1 MQQGLSY
8 GLFKVA
14 QGGVQ
19 DCTIEGMTIARAIFG
34 LVRNMSVGKTKERD
48 VDNLVE
54 LLGLFSERCNYLA
67 TI

>member
-1 MQQGLSY
+1 
-8 GLFKVA
+8 
-14 QGGVQ
+14 
-19 DCTIEGMTIARAIFG
+19 MTIARAIFG